1 MQLWLKRNK
10 FYLFILYEIL
20 HTYVYHKSF
29 EGNFYIFNY
38 FQNVFKNSFPTLVFI
53 NFYGFEVFISE
64 F

>member
-20 HTYVYHKSF
+20 HTYVYRKSF
-29 EGNFYIFNY
+29 EGNFYIFTY
-38 FQNVFKNSFPTLVFI
+38 FQNILKNSFPTLVFI